1 MNVTLERFHGNKKI
15 FKSIKEALDVLNCE
29 RLEYHEGVK
38 NVWKVQMPEFVEHMK
53 IKSKQENKNKEPTEM
68 DDDYHTGKFRT

>member
-1 MNVTLERFHGNKKI
+1 
-15 FKSIKEALDVLNCE
+15 
-29 RLEYHEGVK
+29 
-38 NVWKVQMPEFVEHMK
+38 MPEFVEHMK